1 MSDAMSDDATA
12 SGEVIARTR
21 LQYEAASFDI
31 GDLAPTWLEQLR
43 IWLAATGEAGVT
55 EPGAMV
61 LATADADGMPSAR
74 TVLLRGLDERGLV
87 FYTNLDS
94 QKGRELRENPR
105 ATVVLPWISLHRQ
118 VIAAGPVKPVSPSEA
133 DAYWGSRPPESR
145 VSAAASPQS
154 QVVSSHS
161 ELESLRDRVLIAHP
175 DGDVPRP
182 AHWSGFRLAPAR
194 VEFWQGRPYRFHDR
208 LRYRLDDRSGAWVI
222 ERLAP

>member
-1 MSDAMSDDATA
+1 MSDDTA
-12 SGEVIARTR
+12 AARETIAQAR
-21 LQYEAASFDI
+21 LQYEGASFDV

-43 IWLAATGEAGVT
+43 IWLAATTEAGVI
-55 EPGAMV
+55 EPSAMV

-105 ATVVLPWISLHRQ
+105 ATVVLPWIPVHRQ
-118 VIAAGPVKPVSPSEA
+118 VIAAGAVRPVSPSEA
-133 DAYWGSRPPESR
+133 DAYWGSRLPESR

-154 QVVSSHS
+154 QVVASHA
-161 ELESLRDRVLIAHP
+161 ELDSLRDRVLLAHP

-182 AHWSGFRLAPAR
+182 EHWSGFRLVPER

-208 LRYRLDDRSGAWVI
+208 LRYRLDEGSGRWVI